1 MYTLFNNIV
10 SDTIH
15 SVVCV
20 LSGHTYDEPGFVLKT
35 GCYTKHDYKD
45 HLCYSLI
52 VLTLKTNI
60 GVSQ

>member
-20 LSGHTYDEPGFVLKT
+20 DFLGTHVASLVLFLKLGVTQSMTTKT
-35 GCYTKHDYKD
+35 ISVIH
-45 HLCYSLI
+45 
-52 VLTLKTNI
+52 
-60 GVSQ
+60 